1 MSGAKYEMGGAR
13 DLNDMML
20 FIAVIDAGS
29 FTLAA
34 DGLSIPKANLSR
46 KISRLEERLG
56 VTLLERTTRSQHITE
71 AGKDYLEHCRR
82 IHLEVDLA
90 EASIAQILN
99 KVEGHLRI
107 GVSVGMGHEVLKPVM
122 GKFMHQYPKINLQL
136 NLLNRRVDLIEEGF
150 DLVIR
155 IGTLEDS
162 RLIAKRL
169 GHVSRKIYVSP
180 DYLKR
185 CGTITSI
192 EQLDQY
198 DFLLM
203 SNVHNDGRVVLNFGK
218 QQQDFRVTPK
228 MLVNDFLIL
237 KQMAIEGIGVAIIPD
252 YMCHQEVKSGVLI
265 PLFEDWGMAN
275 VDVYALY
282 PKHRLNIPKVKAF
295 LEYAQE
301 VFKERL

>member
-1 MSGAKYEMGGAR
+1 MSGTA

-34 DGLSIPKANLSR
+34 DRLNIPKANLSR
-46 KISRLEERLG
+46 KISRLEGRLG

-71 AGKDYLEHCRR
+71 AGKNYLEHCRR

-99 KVEGHLRI
+99 EVEGQLKI
-107 GVSVGMGHEVLKPVM
+107 GASVGIGHEVLKPVL
-122 GKFMHQYPKINLQL
+122 GRFMRQYPEINLQL
-136 NLLNRRVDLIEEGF
+136 DLLNRRVDLIEQGF

-169 GHVSRKIYVSP
+169 GQVSRKIYASSE
-180 DYLKR
+180 YLKR
-185 CGTITSI
+185 RGTITSI

-203 SNVHNDGRVVLNFGK
+203 SSVQSDGRVALSSGK
-218 QQQDFRVTPK
+218 QQQEFRVTPK
-228 MLVNDFLIL
+228 MLVDDFLIL
-237 KQMAIEGIGVAIIPD
+237 KQMAIEGVGIAIIPD
-252 YMCHQEVKSGVLI
+252 YMCQQEVEAGALI
-265 PLFEDWGMAN
+265 PLFEDWGMPA
-275 VDVYALY
+275 VEVYALY
-282 PKHRLNIPKVKAF
+282 PKHRSNIPRVKVF
-295 LEYAQE
+295 LEYIQE
-301 VFKERL
+301 VFEERL

>member
-1 MSGAKYEMGGAR
+1 MSGTA

-34 DGLSIPKANLSR
+34 DRLNIPKANLSR
-46 KISRLEERLG
+46 KISRLERRLG

-71 AGKDYLEHCRR
+71 AGKNYLAHCRR

-99 KVEGHLRI
+99 KVEGPLKI
-107 GVSVGMGHEVLKPVM
+107 GASVGIGHEVLKPVL
-122 GKFMHQYPKINLQL
+122 GQFMRQYPQINLQL
-136 NLLNRRVDLIEEGF
+136 DLLNRRVDLIEQGF

-169 GHVSRKIYVSP
+169 GQVSRKIYASSE
-180 DYLKR
+180 YLKR

-198 DFLLM
+198 EFLLM
-203 SNVHNDGRVVLNFGK
+203 SSVQSDGRVALNSGK
-218 QQQDFRVTPK
+218 QRREFRVTPK
-228 MLVNDFLIL
+228 MLVDDFLIL
-237 KQMAIEGIGVAIIPD
+237 KQMAIEGVGIAIIPD
-252 YMCHQEVKSGVLI
+252 YMCHQEVKAGTLI
-265 PLFEDWGMAN
+265 PLFEDWGMP
-275 VDVYALY
+275 DVEVYTLY
-282 PKHRLNIPKVKAF
+282 PRHRSNIPRVKVF
-295 LEYAQE
+295 LEFIQE
-301 VFKERL
+301 VFEERL